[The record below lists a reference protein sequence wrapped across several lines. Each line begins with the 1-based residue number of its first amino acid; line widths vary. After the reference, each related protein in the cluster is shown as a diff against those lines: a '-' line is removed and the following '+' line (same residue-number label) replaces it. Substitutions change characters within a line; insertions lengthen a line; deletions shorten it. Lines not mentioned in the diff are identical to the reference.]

1 MEVQLSSEYPKEVAC
16 CRFKRDPEAKWEWR
30 RLTGRLVTE
39 VVILRSLQD
48 LAVQIDADIS
58 SYLSLKEE
66 YSERLGNFLREA
78 EEEYGDEDWY
88 KQLSLDNLGKG
99 GGRSKK
105 KKGKK
110 GGGSDEWI
118 PFKGLQLSASVKGE
132 AEIMFETIEAIT
144 EKLEAL
150 EEAKESI
157 GELRNVSSR
166 MAWWRRSSSNHLML
180 TQRGSL
186 PTTKDSR

>member
-1 MEVQLSSEYPKEVAC
+1 MTS
-16 CRFKRDPEAKWEWR
+16 
-30 RLTGRLVTE
+30 RLVTE

-157 GELRNVSSR
+157 GELRNVGLG
-166 MAWWRRSSSNHLML
+166 NEVDYICFV
-180 TQRGSL
+180 
-186 PTTKDSR
+186 KDGVVEKIVIKPSDADSEGKFTYNKGFTVIRALQP